1 VTMGTRT
8 AGTAV
13 LQLAKLNSD
22 GSASEALSHQRTLAG
37 KHAEMGSEM

>member
-13 LQLAKLNSD
+13 LQFARLNSD
-22 GSASEALSHQRTLAG
+22 GSASEALPLQRTLVG
-37 KHAEMGSEM
+37 KHAGMGSEM